1 MNELSTDVPFRL
13 QSSSTDNST
22 DNGDENTTQPEW
34 EDHKPD
40 L

>member
-13 QSSSTDNST
+13 QSSST